1 MQFYSLCQQ
10 VNDWILLRITEKINR
25 ENVLNK
31 EKESGVTFNPSWVKR
46 LTAFEQLGPEV
57 LKFNT

>member
-1 MQFYSLCQQ
+1 MF
-10 VNDWILLRITEKINR
+10 
-25 ENVLNK
+25 LNK

-46 LTAFEQLGPEV
+46 LSAFEQLGPEV

>member
-1 MQFYSLCQQ
+1 MF
-10 VNDWILLRITEKINR
+10 
-25 ENVLNK
+25 LNK

-57 LKFNT
+57 LKFSLNLKARLIGPAKVTNLFAQYFD